1 MIQLRFENDTKN
13 VDDDWKPRVE
23 KLEQLSK
30 VKVLRTCQEY
40 SERGI
45 TKSGI
50 FTIDPDGDGVGFGPV
65 DAYCNFQTNETSIF
79 HDKEDIIKVCNW
91 INYIRR

>member
-1 MIQLRFENDTKN
+1 MN
-13 VDDDWKPRVE
+13 
-23 KLEQLSK
+23 
-30 VKVLRTCQEY
+30 VLRTCQEY

-50 FTIDPDGDGVGFGPV
+50 FTIDPDGDGVGLVRPI

-79 HDKEDIIKVCNW
+79 HDKEDIIKVCSTFKGLSLNIFW
-91 INYIRR
+91 LFKFF